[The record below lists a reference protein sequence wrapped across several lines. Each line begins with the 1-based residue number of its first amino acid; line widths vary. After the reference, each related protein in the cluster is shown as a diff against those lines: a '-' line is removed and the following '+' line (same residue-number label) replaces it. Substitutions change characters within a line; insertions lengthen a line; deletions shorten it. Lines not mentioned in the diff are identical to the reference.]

1 MRIIQLILIAF
12 GLICSVNSVFAD
24 ELNYNLVR
32 LSYKAEQ
39 QVENDIMRVTI
50 VASGQAENSKDVSDK
65 VNDDMAWALMKV
77 RGEKFVR
84 SQTLGYQ
91 TYPQYKNRVIVSW
104 SASQQLLLEST
115 SVVELT
121 ALVGV
126 LQEKLKV
133 QNIQFQVSTQVKK
146 TVNDDL
152 LVLGIGGFREKAD
165 LIVKSMGG
173 KEYKVVSMDVN
184 ENGKSPMVNYKNRQ
198 MDLAMSSASS
208 STPVVESGE
217 SNLAIDVSGSIQIL
231 Y

>member
-77 RGEKFVR
+77 RGKKFVR